1 MMTVTEFTSLSKN
14 YDALNEEQR
23 LALEKITYRYPYF
36 QAAYAL
42 YLKSLKEQEKFNFDL
57 ILKKTAVISPDRNTL
72 YEWLYSEL
80 EVENSTAIAPQEK
93 EKTKPVPETVIDEK
107 VEEVVQEQED
117 AVAPKPKKNK
127 TVVEAPKKSLPV
139 NLSFLEWIE
148 WTKNN
153 SPEVLEDSEPQNS
166 FEDKIDIIDA
176 FLKNNPK
183 IPPVSA
189 NTAKQNLSKEIK
201 FDKEELMTE
210 TLAKVYVKQG
220 KFKKALLSY
229 KILSLKY
236 PEKNSFFADQIKA
249 IKDLQQK

>member
-1 MMTVTEFTSLSKN
+1 MTVTEFTSLSKN

-57 ILKKTAVISPDRNTL
+57 ILKKTAVISPNRNTL
-72 YEWLYSEL
+72 YEWLNTDQKTQNSETL
-80 EVENSTAIAPQEK
+80 PIQEK
-93 EKTKPVPETVIDEK
+93 GKTKPILETKIKEK
-107 VEEVVQEQED
+107 VEKVSQDDVSEVDTKSANVEVVEET
-117 AVAPKPKKNK
+117 PKK
-127 TVVEAPKKSLPV
+127 PLPV

-153 SPEVLEDSEPQNS
+153 SPTILQDSEPENS

>member
-1 MMTVTEFTSLSKN
+1 MTVTEFTSLSKN

-57 ILKKTAVISPDRNTL
+57 ILKKTAVISPNRNTL
-72 YEWLYSEL
+72 YEWLNTDQKTQNSETL
-80 EVENSTAIAPQEK
+80 PLQEK
-93 EKTKPVPETVIDEK
+93 GKTKPILETKIKEK
-107 VEEVVQEQED
+107 VEKVSQDDVSEVDTKSANVEVVEET
-117 AVAPKPKKNK
+117 PKK
-127 TVVEAPKKSLPV
+127 PLPV

-153 SPEVLEDSEPQNS
+153 SPTILQDSEPENS

>member
-1 MMTVTEFTSLSKN
+1 MTVTEFTSLSKN

-72 YEWLYSEL
+72 YEWLNTDQKTQNSETL
-80 EVENSTAIAPQEK
+80 PIQEK
-93 EKTKPVPETVIDEK
+93 EKTKPILETKIKEK
-107 VEEVVQEQED
+107 VEKVSQDDVSEVDTKSANVEVVEET
-117 AVAPKPKKNK
+117 PKK
-127 TVVEAPKKSLPV
+127 PLPV

-153 SPEVLEDSEPQNS
+153 SPTILQDSEPENS

>member
-1 MMTVTEFTSLSKN
+1 MTVTEFTSLSKN
-14 YDALNEEQR
+14 YDALDGEQR

-36 QAAYAL
+36 QAVYAL

-72 YEWLYSEL
+72 YEWLYTDQKTQNSETL
-80 EVENSTAIAPQEK
+80 PIQEK
-93 EKTKPVPETVIDEK
+93 GKTKPILETKIKEK
-107 VEEVVQEQED
+107 VEKVSQDEVSEVDTKSINVEVVEE
-117 AVAPKPKKNK
+117 
-127 TVVEAPKKSLPV
+127 TLKKSLPV

-153 SPEVLEDSEPQNS
+153 SPTILQDSEPKNS

-183 IPPVSA
+183 IPPVSP

-236 PEKNSFFADQIKA
+236 PEKNSFFANQIKA

>member
-1 MMTVTEFTSLSKN
+1 MTVTEFTSLSKN

-72 YEWLYSEL
+72 YEWLYTDQKAQNSETL
-80 EVENSTAIAPQEK
+80 PIQEK
-93 EKTKPVPETVIDEK
+93 EKTKPILETKIKEK
-107 VEEVVQEQED
+107 VEKVSQDDVSEVDTKSANVEVVEET
-117 AVAPKPKKNK
+117 PKK
-127 TVVEAPKKSLPV
+127 PLPV

-153 SPEVLEDSEPQNS
+153 SPTILQDSEPENS

-183 IPPVSA
+183 IPPVSP

-201 FDKEELMTE
+201 FEKEELMTE

>member
-1 MMTVTEFTSLSKN
+1 MTVTEFTSLSKN

-72 YEWLYSEL
+72 FEWLYTDHTSQNSETL
-80 EVENSTAIAPQEK
+80 PIQEK
-93 EKTKPVPETVIDEK
+93 EKTKPILETKIKEK
-107 VEEVVQEQED
+107 VEEVSHDEVSEVETKSMN
-117 AVAPKPKKNK
+117 VE
-127 TVVEAPKKSLPV
+127 VVEETLKKSLPV

-153 SPEVLEDSEPQNS
+153 SPRVLQDSEPENS

-236 PEKNSFFADQIKA
+236 PEKNSFFADQVKA
-249 IKDLQQK
+249 IKDSQQK

>member
-93 EKTKPVPETVIDEK
+93 EKTKPVLETVIDEK
-107 VEEVVQEQED
+107 VEEV
-117 AVAPKPKKNK
+117 
-127 TVVEAPKKSLPV
+127 
-139 NLSFLEWIE
+139 
-148 WTKNN
+148 
-153 SPEVLEDSEPQNS
+153 
-166 FEDKIDIIDA
+166 
-176 FLKNNPK
+176 LKNRRMLLL
-183 IPPVSA
+183 
-189 NTAKQNLSKEIK
+189 QNL
-201 FDKEELMTE
+201 
-210 TLAKVYVKQG
+210 
-220 KFKKALLSY
+220 KK
-229 KILSLKY
+229 IR
-236 PEKNSFFADQIKA
+236 P
-249 IKDLQQK
+249 

>member
-1 MMTVTEFTSLSKN
+1 MTVTEFTSLSKN

-72 YEWLYSEL
+72 YEWLNTDQKTQNSETL
-80 EVENSTAIAPQEK
+80 PIQEK
-93 EKTKPVPETVIDEK
+93 EKTKSILETKIKVKVSQDEVSEVDTK
-107 VEEVVQEQED
+107 SSNVEVVEET
-117 AVAPKPKKNK
+117 PKK
-127 TVVEAPKKSLPV
+127 PLPV

-153 SPEVLEDSEPQNS
+153 SPTILQDSEPENS

-210 TLAKVYVKQG
+210 TLAKIYVKQG

>member
-1 MMTVTEFTSLSKN
+1 MTLTEFTSLSKN

-42 YLKSLKEQEKFNFDL
+42 YLKSLKEQEQFNFDL

-72 YEWLYSEL
+72 YEWLYTDHTTQSSETL
-80 EVENSTAIAPQEK
+80 QVQEK
-93 EKTKPVPETVIDEK
+93 EKTKPILEIKVKEK
-107 VEEVVQEQED
+107 REEVSQGEINEVD
-117 AVAPKPKKNK
+117 TKPKSVE
-127 TVVEAPKKSLPV
+127 VVIETPKKSLPV

-153 SPEVLEDSEPQNS
+153 SSKALQDSESENS
-166 FEDKIDIIDA
+166 FEDKIDLIDA
-176 FLKNNPK
+176 FLRNNPK

>member
-1 MMTVTEFTSLSKN
+1 M
-14 YDALNEEQR
+14 
-23 LALEKITYRYPYF
+23 
-36 QAAYAL
+36 
-42 YLKSLKEQEKFNFDL
+42 
-57 ILKKTAVISPDRNTL
+57 LKKTAVISPERSKLHQWLQSEENIEKTEASPILKKEISNPETIVEKINESDEIKKDLTQKKTENIEQSTL
-72 YEWLYSEL
+72 KQEINVQKEFKETSVEQETTGSPETPKKL
-80 EVENSTAIAPQEK
+80 EVEEASK
-93 EKTKPVPETVIDEK
+93 EKLPE
-107 VEEVVQEQED
+107 
-117 AVAPKPKKNK
+117 
-127 TVVEAPKKSLPV
+127 

-148 WTKNN
+148 WIKNN
-153 SPEVLEDSEPQNS
+153 DPGSLQDLESKS
-166 FEDKIDIIDA
+166 TFEDKIDLIDS

-189 NTAKQNLSKEIK
+189 NTPKQNLSKDNT

-249 IKDLQQK
+249 IKELQQK